1 MWQRGIPLVKTLQRV
16 MQLTAATELHVLEIP
31 GELDLEDVLVSASD
45 AVLDRVWAEDDALE
59 GIDPLL
65 YERAV
70 AFQFLAL
77 LAAQNYLTSGDSSE
91 IALERYLRLSDRYY
105 ESVRQRRPKNARGPA
120 FPFGPSTDGTRP
132 LSPFDR

>member
-1 MWQRGIPLVKTLQRV
+1 MWQRGVPLVETLQRV

-45 AVLDRVWAEDDALE
+45 AVLDRVWAEGDALE

-77 LAAQNYLTSGDSSE
+77 LAAQNYLTSGESSE

-105 ESVRQRRPKNARGPA
+105 DAVRRRRPANQRGPLL
-120 FPFGPSTDGTRP
+120 PGPSLDGNPSP
-132 LSPFDR
+132 LFPFDR